1 METGN
6 PLAVEEN
13 HLNMDMFPGD
23 SPGIAEDAGIA
34 EDVLTEFPFKTYCD
48 LQFFLAKVEC
58 PYRC

>member
-23 SPGIAEDAGIA
+23 SPGIAED
-34 EDVLTEFPFKTYCD
+34 VLTEFPFKTYCD
-48 LQFFLAKVEC
+48 LQFFLGKVEC